1 MVGIVD
7 QNAADFSEVAQALPV
22 KVRIGIFNRKIRNRF
37 MALSIH
43 QKYRQM
49 REYHRDWYWGLKHT
63 DLRFIKGDQ
72 RFAHART
79 KNPLTPELL
88 PLMTI

>member
-7 QNAADFSEVAQALPV
+7 QNTANFSEVAQALPV

-43 QKYRQM
+43 QNTGKCANIIVIGIGV
-49 REYHRDWYWGLKHT
+49 EHT

-79 KNPLTPELL
+79 KNTFDP
-88 PLMTI
+88 